1 MKIDSEVGGLQMKG
15 GFQNASIELI
25 SGLPPKS
32 ALKGENRETNILNE
46 PFIFAL
52 NDQLLEESQIS
63 SSLILAAEIN
73 K

>member
-1 MKIDSEVGGLQMKG
+1 M
-15 GFQNASIELI
+15 I

-32 ALKGENRETNILNE
+32 ALKSEDRETNILNE

-63 SSLILAAEIN
+63 NSLILAAEIN
-73 K
+73 KENWKKV